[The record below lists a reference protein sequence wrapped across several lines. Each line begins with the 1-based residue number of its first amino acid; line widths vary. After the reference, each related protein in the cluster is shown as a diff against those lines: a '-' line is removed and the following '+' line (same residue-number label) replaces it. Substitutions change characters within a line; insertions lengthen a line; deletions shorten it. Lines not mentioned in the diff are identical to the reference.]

1 MYIESAKENCD
12 VAAAKKILE
21 EVELLSL
28 DLRWKTRIPSIIK
41 WYDHN
46 FDNVEWSDKEHARW
60 CVNQAMELIGKEFTK
75 EEVLKALRHIQ
86 SAKESMEEIREA
98 EGLLG

>member
-1 MYIESAKENCD
+1 M
-12 VAAAKKILE
+12 AAAKKILE
-21 EVELLSL
+21 EIELLGL

-60 CVNQAMELIGKEFTK
+60 CIDQALELIGKEFTK
-75 EEVLKALRHIQ
+75 EEVLKAFRRIL